1 MQQTLNGTPHITF
14 VAESPGHRDD
24 ELAAAVTSLRD
35 AAIELRMGILVTR
48 KSARSFTVAV
58 SPAVPFGTTEELDE
72 ALVG

>member
-14 VAESPGHRDD
+14 VADSPGHRDD

-48 KSARSFTVAV
+48 KSARSFTITV